1 MKRTKTI
8 TLVLVVALVLM
19 AVAAPVVIAQTQ
31 FGLAASNAQGSAGL
45 FTIEIGASTPPIAIA
60 CGACSGGGT
69 GPE

>member
-1 MKRTKTI
+1 MKHTKAI
-8 TLVLVVALVLM
+8 TLILVMVFVLM
-19 AVAAPVVIAQTQ
+19 AAVAPVVIAQTQ
-31 FGLAASNAQGSAGL
+31 TRLAANNTQGSASL